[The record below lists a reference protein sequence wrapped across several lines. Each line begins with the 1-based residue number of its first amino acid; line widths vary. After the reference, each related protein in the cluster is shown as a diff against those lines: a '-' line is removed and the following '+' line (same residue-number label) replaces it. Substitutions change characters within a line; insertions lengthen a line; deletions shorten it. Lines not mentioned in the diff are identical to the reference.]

1 MSKSVDQ
8 PSRGRIFTIPNL
20 LSLVRI
26 GLIVPFLIFYF
37 RGEET
42 LPHACW
48 MLGLSGLSDLL
59 DGFIARTFH
68 QYSELGELLD
78 PIADKL
84 TLGAVAVCMI
94 VSYIDYPAIFLLFI
108 LFMCKEFLM
117 GCGGVVLWSRRRV
130 RPGPAQWYGKA
141 ATIFFYLS
149 VITIFVMKL
158 LKHEILWVIWTLTAI
173 TAVFMVYA
181 FIRYSFKFRELYRGE
196 DIAKKVSTEHSEEH
210 PVG

>member
-117 GCGGVVLWSRRRV
+117 
-130 RPGPAQWYGKA
+130 
-141 ATIFFYLS
+141 
-149 VITIFVMKL
+149 
-158 LKHEILWVIWTLTAI
+158 
-173 TAVFMVYA
+173 
-181 FIRYSFKFRELYRGE
+181 
-196 DIAKKVSTEHSEEH
+196 
-210 PVG
+210 